1 MRVLLVDDHV
11 LFREGVKALLTSR
24 GIDVV
29 GTAGDGLEA
38 LAQARAL
45 HPDLILMDIRMPR
58 CDGLTATRLIK
69 AGLPDVKIVMLTV
82 STDEEELVEA
92 IRCGATG
99 YLLKDLEPH
108 QFFEFL
114 DEVVQGG
121 TPFSTGLAQKALQK
135 VVRQSSPA
143 AGHSAQE
150 KIAPELTRREV
161 EILAL
166 VARGVR
172 YKEVATALCLTERT
186 VKYHMG
192 EILRRLQLKNRA
204 AAIAYAKRIGL
215 VADEGPAQT
224 PAHRSRP

>member
-38 LAQARAL
+38 LIQARTL

-69 AGLPDVKIVMLTV
+69 TELPDIKIVMLTV
-82 STDEEELVEA
+82 SADEEELIES

-114 DEVVQGG
+114 DEAAQGG
-121 TPFSTGLAQKALQK
+121 APFSTGLAQKALQK
-135 VVRQSSPA
+135 FVRQSSPA
-143 AGHSAQE
+143 AGRSAQE
-150 KIAPELTRREV
+150 KVAPELTRREV

-172 YKEVATALCLTERT
+172 YKEVAVALCLTERT

-215 VADEGPAQT
+215 VADEGPART
-224 PAHRSRP
+224 PAPGSRP